1 MNRTNKLK
9 VDTKPR
15 PHEWT
20 EAESKEVARASQ
32 PKTTKKTK
40 KGHGFD
46 PQVFLATVGL
56 KR

>member
-20 EAESKEVARASQ
+20 EAESKEALENPDFFA
-32 PKTTKKTK
+32 
-40 KGHGFD
+40 
-46 PQVFLATVGL
+46 
-56 KR
+56 